1 VIIDTKNVSEEFN
14 MITFKEIKYFIA
26 VSEELN
32 FRKAAKKL
40 NISQPPLS
48 QQIMILENK
57 IGFKLLNRN
66 KSFVGLT
73 KAGSRFLEDCYD
85 ITLKINRSINNAKKI
100 DSGETGILRIGF
112 STLSSFGILPDIVSK
127 FHSRFKD
134 TEIQLKEMRSEK
146 IVKEILN
153 KRIDVGFAGKKIINT
168 NIKSKLIHRQNIL
181 LAVCKDNKLSKKKK
195 INIEDLKNE
204 KFILFPKSNGA
215 LGLYDK
221 VIEYCKDA
229 GFEPNVVQEVFELEV
244 MLGLVSNGMGV
255 AIVPESSQVLFLKN
269 IIYKKFNE
277 NILTSDI
284 EILIRN
290 KLMFLSI
297 IFITSQQTK

>member
-48 QQIMILENK
+48 QQIMILESK

-66 KSFVGLT
+66 KSFVELT

-134 TEIQLKEMRSEK
+134 T
-146 IVKEILN
+146 
-153 KRIDVGFAGKKIINT
+153 
-168 NIKSKLIHRQNIL
+168 
-181 LAVCKDNKLSKKKK
+181 
-195 INIEDLKNE
+195 
-204 KFILFPKSNGA
+204 
-215 LGLYDK
+215 
-221 VIEYCKDA
+221 
-229 GFEPNVVQEVFELEV
+229 
-244 MLGLVSNGMGV
+244 
-255 AIVPESSQVLFLKN
+255 
-269 IIYKKFNE
+269 
-277 NILTSDI
+277 
-284 EILIRN
+284 
-290 KLMFLSI
+290 
-297 IFITSQQTK
+297 